1 MAQSLAS
8 FCRFIL
14 LHCQVGE
21 PGVSTGLNMVQEVR
35 QNAAN
40 LFCLSH
46 AGFEKVAKGA
56 LHRAAE
62 HGNELKFWK
71 PEVLM
76 LQAAVEAYVQ
86 KVACD
91 AIFKAQQAGRCRVS
105 AEHWFSAQARGH
117 PDFEMNVVT
126 ELRGRQRET
135 DSPAWR
141 QVLRHIDKPGLLRL
155 FCCGGIRPLSAD
167 VILAARRMIFDCC
180 ETVLLR
186 VLKHAEYYKRS
197 RISLEHLKEAI
208 GAPIPEGLGIKVA
221 GSFFTKNKF
230 ANRVLGDD
238 CLAAKREADSSRI
251 CAPID
256 PDSSRICAPIPT
268 RPKRKLTI
276 RSDPTHPTPRKRG
289 RMSSN
294 VGDRKRRSLRLA
306 ERMSSD

>member
-1 MAQSLAS
+1 M
-8 FCRFIL
+8 
-14 LHCQVGE
+14 
-21 PGVSTGLNMVQEVR
+21 
-35 QNAAN
+35 
-40 LFCLSH
+40 
-46 AGFEKVAKGA
+46 
-56 LHRAAE
+56 
-62 HGNELKFWK
+62 
-71 PEVLM
+71 
-76 LQAAVEAYVQ
+76 QAALEAYVQ

-221 GSFFTKNKF
+221 GSFFTKKQVRKPCF
-230 ANRVLGDD
+230 GRRLSSGEKGGRQFKDLRSNRPRQFKDL
-238 CLAAKREADSSRI
+238 RSNPNEAEKK
-251 CAPID
+251 AHHPIR
-256 PDSSRICAPIPT
+256 SHA
-268 RPKRKLTI
+268 
-276 RSDPTHPTPRKRG
+276 SDPTQTWA
-289 RMSSN
+289 N
-294 VGDRKRRSLRLA
+294 VVERARS
-306 ERMSSD
+306 